1 MPSISGTY
9 VASGLSPG
17 STLNTHETHRAKYG
31 QGGYRTA
38 ATTTERNQIPPLRR
52 EEGMLVYV
60 QADGLVYILKPGAP
74 LTGNTT
80 NGNWDIFN
88 TGGGGPTPPISGS
101 VIASGTY
108 DYVLGTS
115 ASFKITEVLV
125 SLTTAT
131 KAYGEKIVISK
142 DHTDAIVPGF
152 SKTSYAILG
161 DIFCTIDLII
171 VGPDLILRL
180 TNNELVSVDY
190 LFKQ

>member
-9 VASGLSPG
+9 VGSGLSPG
-17 STLNTHETHRAKYG
+17 NTLNTHETHRAKYG
-31 QGGYRTA
+31 QGGYRTV

-60 QADGLVYILKPGAP
+60 IADGLIYILKPGAP

-88 TGGGGPTPPISGS
+88 TGGGGPTPPISGT
-101 VIASGTY
+101 VLASGTY
-108 DYVLGTS
+108 DYILGTV
-115 ASFKITEVLV
+115 ASFKIAEVLV

-142 DHTDAIVPGF
+142 DHIDILVPGF

-161 DIFCTIDLII
+161 DILCTIDLII
-171 VGPDLILRL
+171 VGPDLILRV
-180 TNNELVSVDY
+180 TNNEPDPVDY
-190 LFKQ
+190 LFKL